1 MISGSNVASMGAFK
15 AVKKFLF
22 LSVLLSVIASVVATM
37 KQNKSSAPTSY
48 EEWPDV
54 PQNPEA

>member
-1 MISGSNVASMGAFK
+1 MGAFK